1 MNILIYYSGM
11 TTTQR
16 EVDSMSLRDDALHM
30 HKTNQGKLSVNSK
43 VELKDKT
50 DLSLAYSP
58 GVAEPC
64 KEIYED
70 PNTIFDYTIK
80 SNTVGVVT
88 DGSAVLGLGNIGAKA
103 SLPVMEGKSVLL
115 KSFAGVDSF
124 PIALETNDVDEIV
137 NTVKL
142 MSPVFGG
149 INLEDISAPRCFEIE
164 EKLKKETDIPV
175 FHDDQHGTAIVTV
188 SGLLNA
194 LKLTGRSFNK
204 IKVVLNGAG
213 AAGVAIVK
221 LLNSFGVKDLIMCDS
236 RGAIYEGRPNGMNAV
251 KEEISKYTN
260 LKNEEGTLEEVIEG
274 ADVFIGVSVAN
285 ALTPDMVRTM
295 ADDSII
301 FAMANPNPEIMPDAA
316 HSAGAKVV
324 GTGRSDFPNQIN
336 NVLAF
341 PGIFRG
347 ALDVRATHINEE
359 MKKAA
364 VRAIADLI
372 QDDELSSD
380 YVIPDPFNKFV
391 APEVAMAV
399 AEAAMNSGVSI
410 IKISSRT
417 VYEKTLKLTE
427 TV

>member
-1 MNILIYYSGM
+1 
-11 TTTQR
+11 
-16 EVDSMSLRDDALHM
+16 MSLRDDALHM
-30 HKTNQGKLSVNSK
+30 HKINQGKLSVKSK
-43 VELKDKT
+43 VELKDKN

-70 PNTIFDYTIK
+70 PRTLFDYTIK
-80 SNTVGVVT
+80 GNTVGVVT
-88 DGSAVLGLGNIGAKA
+88 DGSAVLGLGNIGAEA

-115 KSFAGVDSF
+115 KAFAGVDSF
-124 PIALETNDVDEIV
+124 PIALKTNDVDEIV

-142 MSPVFGG
+142 MAPVFGG

-164 EKLKKETDIPV
+164 ERLKKETDIPV
-175 FHDDQHGTAIVTV
+175 FHDDQHGTAIVTL

-194 LKLTGRSFNK
+194 LKLTGRSFK
-204 IKVVLNGAG
+204 DIKVVLNGAG

-221 LLNSFGVKDLIMCDS
+221 LLHSFGVKDMIMCDS
-236 RGAIYEGRPNGMNAV
+236 RGAIYEGRPNGMNPI

-260 LKNEEGTLEEVIEG
+260 MNNLEGSLEEVIEG
-274 ADVFIGVSVAN
+274 AEVFIGVSVAN
-285 ALTPDMVRTM
+285 ALSADMVGSM
-295 ADDSII
+295 ADESII
-301 FAMANPNPEIMPDAA
+301 FAMANPNPEIMPDIAL
-316 HSAGAKVV
+316 SSGARVI

-364 VRAIADLI
+364 VRAIAELI
-372 QDDELSSD
+372 PEDELSNE
-380 YVIPDPFNKFV
+380 YVIPDPFNPLV
-391 APEVAMAV
+391 APSVARAV
-399 AEAAMNSGVSI
+399 AEAAMNSGVSR
-410 IKISSRT
+410 IKVDARD
-417 VYEKTLKLTE
+417 VYDKTIELTE
-427 TV
+427 SE

>member
-1 MNILIYYSGM
+1 
-11 TTTQR
+11 
-16 EVDSMSLRDDALHM
+16 MSLRDDALHM
-30 HKTNQGKLSVNSK
+30 HKINQGKLSVNSK

-80 SNTVGVVT
+80 GNTVGVVT

-142 MSPVFGG
+142 MTPVFGG

-164 EKLKKETDIPV
+164 ERLKKETDIPV

-221 LLNSFGVKDLIMCDS
+221 LLNSFGVKNLIMCDS
-236 RGAIYEGRPNGMNAV
+236 RGAIYEGRPNGMNPV
-251 KEEISKYTN
+251 KEKISRHTN
-260 LKNEEGTLEEVIEG
+260 VNNEQGSLEEVIKD
-274 ADVFIGVSVAN
+274 ADVFIGVSVAD
-285 ALTPDMVRTM
+285 ALTADMVKTM
-295 ADDSII
+295 ADDAII
-301 FAMANPNPEIMPDAA
+301 FAMANPNPEIMPDTA

-347 ALDVRATHINEE
+347 ALDVQATHINED

-372 QDDELSSD
+372 HEDELSSD
-380 YVIPDPFNKFV
+380 YVIPDPFNKYV

-399 AEAAMNSGVSI
+399 AEAAMDSGVSR
-410 IKISSRT
+410 IKIDSKS